1 MSKKPTGLSAF
12 TAKRTSPLAAPSP
25 APAPDQDPPPPA
37 APTNRSRAQ
46 GATVALTVRVSRADW
61 SRLHQL
67 AVAEGVSIQTL
78 AIRGFSRVFEAQG
91 LPGLQ

>member
-12 TAKRTSPLAAPSP
+12 TAKRTSPLS
-25 APAPDQDPPPPA
+25 APATEQDTPPA
-37 APTNRSRAQ
+37 AAADTKRSRAQ
-46 GATVALTVRVSRADW
+46 GATVALTVRVTRADW